1 MYIKFTKKKKTEHEL
16 SAARRRA
23 PNHTRT
29 PVTLHVSDALHVR
42 RRHGTPRAPAGSRVR
57 YKSRRGAF
65 RFNRLRKKKKGAF
78 FFSVSEW
85 VSEWS
90 GVSEDEQ
97 SPPGNR
103 RSFDCGTGELRR
115 RSVGPR
121 PQLAWAHGLRSP
133 SAILPAYPRPRR
145 DAREAWAH
153 GLQAHAQWEHVREHS
168 GARGW
173 VYNYLVFHHVI
184 RQPARFFDS
193 WDFSL
198 SLLRMHETVPRMMHA
213 ASRVLI
219 REVSLFQRLICTQE
233 YTIGT
238 SETVL
243 IREVSLF
250 QRLICTQYTVL
261 IRERERSVQCPYFRQ
276 ELSVLLY
283 YCDLLIWHKI
293 LYLLFIQ
300 ILTTQTKG
308 PPLVSSQPVPAP
320 CTMHTLIIL

>member
-1 MYIKFTKKKKTEHEL
+1 MNSPPPGGVRPIISRPPWHYTCPMLCMSVDGTVRRARRPGRGFVYIKVAEENGL
-16 SAARRRA
+16 
-23 PNHTRT
+23 
-29 PVTLHVSDALHVR
+29 
-42 RRHGTPRAPAGSRVR
+42 
-57 YKSRRGAF
+57 AF

-85 VSEWS
+85 S

-97 SPPGNR
+97 SHPGNR

-184 RQPARFFDS
+184 RPPARFF
-193 WDFSL
+193 DFSL

-250 QRLICTQYTVL
+250 QRLICTQEYTIGTSETVL
-261 IRERERSVQCPYFRQ
+261 IREASLFQRLICTQDYSIGASETVLIREASLFQRLICTQ
-276 ELSVLLY
+276 EYTSETVL
-283 YCDLLIWHKI
+283 IREAS
-293 LYLLFIQ
+293 LF
-300 ILTTQTKG
+300 QTEVDK
-308 PPLVSSQPVPAP
+308 S
-320 CTMHTLIIL
+320 